1 MSEENHSVGNGEP
14 TQERSVTN
22 ILDEAGAIQAA
33 WRQVDPEA
41 LAAILRKMSPKLR
54 NQMLSA
60 TRVPTSKV
68 TPATARLLMTALA
81 RRRSADAFRAART
94 ITHPLAVHASD
105 VLHDALSLTDPESLV
120 DPESASEEV
129 LAEMGLFIEEHLE
142 LAGPSVLVLAAV
154 GHTYAESARFTPL
167 LVACGR
173 AGLLTA
179 GLAEAVAEIE
189 PLVPGLVAGLLESE
203 FEPITSASG
212 QAASGDGEQ
221 SLIELL
227 EDLWRV
233 ARGAA
238 QRVRI
243 AVRAGRVPAE
253 QDLAVIAAYA
263 EALAEG
269 AERLEVAATMEALLA
284 AVPAEEAAPL
294 DSLAGPERLAEQI
307 EAVKAAQRLA
317 IEDAELAGR
326 LDTFVQLIDAAD
338 PMDRLEIAGKLRGTP
353 PPPAPELVD
362 AALAGMLTFAVP
374 PEGEAA
380 GAAGETGVEGEPATD
395 VSAEEALPEET
406 PAHPVAA
413 EQPVED
419 KAPAG
424 PRGAVP
430 ESEPEPIEE
439 AEPVEET
446 EPAEE
451 PRTIG
456 EAEPVEEV
464 APKVQVV
471 AAQGPGDVEAP
482 RVEQEA
488 QVPRAAPVRE
498 VAEVAAEPTLSDEDI
513 AAELARLVRDQ
524 RFGLAHHLAL
534 AAGRG
539 YHAEILKECAL
550 ANAVRTAGSPASAA
564 MVVSVA
570 EQPVNPADVGSV
582 VLRCAALLRVAL
594 LDPGSGAAQQLRQLI
609 GELGSFRA
617 LQEFAG
623 ETAQAA
629 DQMVPV
635 SAGGEDLDES
645 GAIDEAEAI
654 ASWAR
659 DTLERPLRQIRLY
672 RGIEIWKQWSEADGP
687 LARALRIVA
696 DNEASRVREVRALCE
711 PFAGRK
717 AIADEI
723 DQADKGLRSGRSG
736 KAKRI
741 IGPAKEQLIRLA
753 EELVS
758 QLLAWCDARGRA
770 SDTEHGTGIST
781 LALSAGRLRPQVVA
795 ELDALGGDSWLA
807 AAARAAKDGI
817 EASMRLLANEALG
830 GQELDPSAALNRGLA
845 LVEGLP
851 LGPDL
856 EPLVQP
862 TLPQLVVAASRSRSA
877 AFDAR
882 VAARDFGAAEAL
894 IDLQVGPGE
903 GFDTE
908 ESRRRLRAA
917 ERDARTQVQQDFERL
932 EQRFSAARA
941 RGCID
946 EGAAARLYGELLGAN
961 PDSGRR
967 DLGQVEAEL
976 AAVGAS
982 LAEAIAERGS
992 QVQDDIEAAIAEGQV
1007 SEPWAERLR
1016 SRVAEQ
1022 EMGSAEEYL
1031 YRAMNGEPAPAP
1043 DVSEMDRHVSVTAA
1057 IDAWPEGLE
1066 AGIAEAARE
1075 GSVCGPIDFAGVA
1088 AVNRQAVAEGLG
1100 AWMAL
1105 AHGPRPEPVGPA
1117 LEPILRLLGLVPT
1130 GYQRSTELRS
1140 ASTPSRWFVDVVGNW
1155 SGKAFVPDYGSRSKG
1170 RRRFLI
1176 CWDNLSAS
1184 QLWATALAGSA
1195 PDQPVYVLLMHT
1207 LSLEG
1212 RAELARESRRQHTGR
1227 VVVIDDAVVAC
1238 CAEAGTQ
1245 TWDVTMRAVLPYSAP
1260 NPYDPDVQVTPEE
1273 MFYGR
1278 QSERDKVASM
1288 AGTSF
1293 ISGGRRFGKSALLRS
1308 ALEQLE
1314 GSDVLPIL
1322 IQIQHIASTPPHDAS
1337 ELWNR
1342 LAVRLSEAGVI
1353 PASTEPTPDAVA
1365 AGIRTWLQ
1373 ANPER
1378 SLLLLLDECD
1388 FFLKA
1393 DAASHFR
1400 NVAELR
1406 DLMSRGRF
1414 KVVFSGLQ
1422 HVARYRKLPNQ
1433 PLSHLPQPLVI
1444 GPLDPSS
1451 ASSLVRRPLRAMGFA
1466 ITDAQVDRLV
1476 TYCACNPSV
1485 IQLACKQLVEKLRRE
1500 PVLGVAPWKVEDDV
1514 LNELLSSAELET
1526 GVRTRLFYTLDL
1538 DHRYKLLA
1546 YLVAWRAMTVGLG
1559 VPTSVAELKTSAAEY
1574 WPEGFAGVDND
1585 DVRSLCDELVGLGVF
1600 AGDATVGYRMLSP
1613 ATVHLFGSEDEIAG
1627 QLMEASE
1634 NYVSDV
1640 AAGAG
1645 GSRISLG
1652 SDRFSPLTADQLS
1665 DAVGIGRTQLRIVVG
1680 SRGLLAENV
1689 PAALAEAVKRLH
1701 DCEFLE
1707 TTSLRAWR
1715 DAMSVP
1721 RIGHIVVA
1729 ADMTG
1734 ISKESFEQSIEAA
1747 QRRGMARTARGT
1759 RAAVLVAGPG
1769 ERWLLSRLV
1778 ATPSHAGD
1786 LVGTEV
1792 GLRRIGSAALM
1803 AWDRIEELDLAHPRR
1818 QAQLLEV
1825 TGGWPSLVSRVI
1837 KGMHVRPFEDVI
1849 ADIRDELATPEG
1861 ARELVAAVGLDAR
1874 DPSQPGDVGA
1884 VEAFE
1889 FLLRE
1894 GLTGDPETLAELLTM
1909 AEVEIDPA
1917 ESLEILRMIG
1927 VLDVDDDGEMAVE
1940 PVVAACATLALD
1952 VTRAGT

>member
-1 MSEENHSVGNGEP
+1 MTEESKGP
-14 TQERSVTN
+14 TQQRSVTD
-22 ILDEAGAIQAA
+22 ILDEGGAMQAA

-41 LAAILRKMSPKLR
+41 LASILRQMPQKLR

-68 TPATARLLMTALA
+68 TPATARLLMTNLA
-81 RRRSADAFRAART
+81 RRRSADAFLAART
-94 ITHPLAVHASD
+94 ITHPLAAHASD
-105 VLHDALSLTDPESLV
+105 VLDDALSLADPQG
-120 DPESASEEV
+120 AAEEV
-129 LAEMGLFIEEHLE
+129 LAEMGSFIDEHLE
-142 LAGPSVLVLAAV
+142 LEGPSVLVLAAV
-154 GHTYAESARFTPL
+154 SHTYAEPAHFTPL

-179 GLAEAVAEIE
+179 GLTEAVEEIE
-189 PLVPGLVAGLLESE
+189 PLVPGLVEDLLESE
-203 FEPITSASG
+203 FEATATTSGPSADEEK
-212 QAASGDGEQ
+212 QPLDERLA
-221 SLIELL
+221 
-227 EDLWRV
+227 DLWRV
-233 ARGAA
+233 SRGAA

-243 AVRAGRVPAE
+243 AVRAGQVPAE
-253 QDLAVIAAYA
+253 RDLAVITAYA
-263 EALAEG
+263 DALSES
-269 AERLEVAATMEALLA
+269 AERLGVEATMEALLA
-284 AVPAEEAAPL
+284 AVPAREPAPL
-294 DSLAGPERLAEQI
+294 DSLTGPERLAEQI
-307 EAVKAAQRLA
+307 EAVKAAQQLA
-317 IEDAELAGR
+317 IDDVDLAGR
-326 LDTFVQLIDAAD
+326 LDAFVQLIDATD
-338 PMDRLEIAGKLRGTP
+338 PMDRLEIAGQLRGTL

-362 AALAGMLTFAVP
+362 AALAGMLTFAGSP
-374 PEGEAA
+374 QGETAGPEAGPAGKDAGSESREVVKEETAEEAQPEETAPAQPVAVEQPEREPRVEPAEAEMPGER
-380 GAAGETGVEGEPATD
+380 AAGETEP
-395 VSAEEALPEET
+395 EC
-406 PAHPVAA
+406 
-413 EQPVED
+413 
-419 KAPAG
+419 
-424 PRGAVP
+424 
-430 ESEPEPIEE
+430 EPEPIENATEVEGQVEAAQDVERAAEIKE
-439 AEPVEET
+439 AE
-446 EPAEE
+446 
-451 PRTIG
+451 G
-456 EAEPVEEV
+456 
-464 APKVQVV
+464 VQ
-471 AAQGPGDVEAP
+471 
-482 RVEQEA
+482 
-488 QVPRAAPVRE
+488 E
-498 VAEVAAEPTLSDEDI
+498 VAEVEAEPTLSDEDI
-513 AAELARLVRDQ
+513 AAELSQLVQAQ
-524 RFGLAHHLAL
+524 RFGLAHHLAK

-550 ANAVRTAGSPASAA
+550 ANAVRTAGSPAAAA

-570 EQPVNPADVGSV
+570 DCPVNPADVGSF

-594 LDPGSGAAQQLRQLI
+594 LDPGSGAAQELRQLL

-617 LQEFAG
+617 LQEFAS

-635 SAGGEDLDES
+635 SANGEDLDES

-659 DTLERPLRQIRLY
+659 DTLERPPRQMRLY

-696 DNEASRVREVRALCE
+696 DNEAGRVREVRELCE

-723 DQADKGLRSGRSG
+723 DRADKGLRSGRSG

-753 EELVS
+753 EELVG

-770 SDTEHGTGIST
+770 SDTEHGTGIRT
-781 LALSAGRLRPQVVA
+781 LAVSAGRLHSQVVA
-795 ELDALGGDSWLA
+795 ELDALGGDGWLA
-807 AAARAAKDGI
+807 AAAKAAKDGI

-845 LVEGLP
+845 LVDGLP

-877 AFDAR
+877 AFDTR
-882 VAARDFGAAEAL
+882 VVARDFGAAEAL
-894 IDLQVGPGE
+894 IDLQVGPGD

-908 ESRRRLRAA
+908 EARRRLRAA
-917 ERDARTQVQQDFERL
+917 ERDARTQLQEAFERL
-932 EQRFSAARA
+932 ERRFSAARA

-946 EGAAARLYGELLGAN
+946 EGAAARLYGELLGAR
-961 PDSGRR
+961 PDSARR
-967 DLGQVEAEL
+967 DLGRIEAEL
-976 AAVGAS
+976 ALVGAG
-982 LAEAIAERGS
+982 LAEAIDERGT
-992 QVQDDIEAAIAEGQV
+992 QVRDDVEAAIAEGQV
-1007 SEPWAERLR
+1007 SEAWAERLR

-1031 YRAMNGEPAPAP
+1031 YRAINGEPPPAP

-1057 IDAWPEGLE
+1057 IDAWPESLE
-1066 AGIAEAARE
+1066 AGIADAVRE
-1075 GSVCGPIDFAGVA
+1075 GSICGPIDFARVA
-1088 AVNRQAVAEGLG
+1088 VVNRQAVAEGLE

-1105 AHGPRPEPVGPA
+1105 AHGPRPEPLGPT
-1117 LEPILRLLGLVPT
+1117 LEPILRLLGLIPT
-1130 GYQRSTELRS
+1130 AYERNAELRS

-1176 CWDNLSAS
+1176 CWDNLPAS
-1184 QLWATALAGSA
+1184 QLWATALAGAA

-1207 LSLEG
+1207 LSLDR
-1212 RAELARESRRQHTGR
+1212 RAELVREARRQHTGR

-1260 NPYDPDVQVTPEE
+1260 NPYDPDVQNTPEE

-1314 GSDVLPIL
+1314 GSHVLPLL
-1322 IQIQHIASTPPHDAS
+1322 IQIQHIASTPPHDAG

-1342 LAVRLSEAGVI
+1342 LAVRLAEAGVI

-1365 AGIRTWLQ
+1365 AGIRTWLED
-1373 ANPER
+1373 NPER

-1393 DAASHFR
+1393 DATSHFR

-1406 DLMSRGRF
+1406 DLMSGGRF

-1433 PLSHLPQPLVI
+1433 PLSHLPQPLVT

-1451 ASSLVRRPLRAMGFA
+1451 ASSLVRRPLRAMGFD
-1466 ITDAQVDRLV
+1466 ITNAQVDRLV

-1485 IQLACKQLVEKLRRE
+1485 IQLACKQLVEKLHRE
-1500 PVLGVAPWKVEDDV
+1500 PVVGVAPWKVEDDV
-1514 LNELLSSAELET
+1514 LNELLSSAELGT

-1546 YLVAWRAMTVGLG
+1546 YLVAWRAITVGLG
-1559 VPTSVAELKTSAAEY
+1559 LPTSVAELKISAAEY

-1600 AGDATVGYRMLSP
+1600 AGDATAGYRMLSP

-1634 NYVSDV
+1634 NYVPDV

-1652 SDRFSPLTADQLS
+1652 SDRFSPLTADQLA
-1665 DAVGIGRTQLRIVVG
+1665 DAVGVGRTQLRIVIG
-1680 SRGLLAENV
+1680 SRALLAENV
-1689 PAALAEAVKRLH
+1689 PAALAEAAKRLH
-1701 DCEFLE
+1701 DCEYLE

-1721 RIGHIVVA
+1721 RSGHIVVA

-1734 ISKESFEQSIEAA
+1734 ISKQSFEQSIEAA
-1747 QRRGMARTARGT
+1747 QRRGTARTARGT

-1769 ERWLLSRLV
+1769 ERWLLSRLI
-1778 ATPSHAGD
+1778 ATSGHTGD

-1818 QAQLLEV
+1818 QARLLEV
-1825 TGGWPSLVSRVI
+1825 TGGWPSLVGRVI

-1849 ADIRDELATPEG
+1849 ADICDELATPGG
-1861 ARELVAAVGLDAR
+1861 ACELVAAVGLDAR
-1874 DPSQPGDVGA
+1874 DLSQPGDVGA
-1884 VEAFE
+1884 VGAFE
-1889 FLLRE
+1889 FLVRE
-1894 GLTGDPETLAELLTM
+1894 GLTGDPETLAELLTI
-1909 AEVEIDPA
+1909 AGVESDPA
-1917 ESLEILRMIG
+1917 ESLEILRMMG
-1927 VLDVDDDGEMAVE
+1927 VIDVDDDGEMAVE
-1940 PVVAACATLALD
+1940 PVVAACAALALD
-1952 VTRAGT
+1952 ATMAGT

>member
-1 MSEENHSVGNGEP
+1 MPEENLTPGEIRNVENGKSM
-14 TQERSVTN
+14 QERSVTD
-22 ILDEAGAIQAA
+22 ILDEFGAMRAA
-33 WRQVDPEA
+33 WRQIDPDA
-41 LAAILRKMSPKLR
+41 LAAILRQMPPKLR

-60 TRVPTSKV
+60 ARVPTSKV

-81 RRRSADAFRAART
+81 RRRSVDAFRAART
-94 ITHPLAVHASD
+94 ITHPLAAHASNFLDD
-105 VLHDALSLTDPESLV
+105 VLTLTVPESLV

-129 LAEMGLFIEEHLE
+129 LAEMGTFIEENLE

-154 GHTYAESARFTPL
+154 GHTYAEPARFSPL
-167 LVACGR
+167 IVACGR
-173 AGLLTA
+173 AGLLTT

-189 PLVPGLVAGLLESE
+189 PLVPGLIAGLLASE
-203 FEPITSASG
+203 FKPTTSAPG
-212 QAASGDGEQ
+212 QAVGEEERQ
-221 SLIELL
+221 SPSELL
-227 EDLWRV
+227 EDHWRV

-238 QRVRI
+238 HRVRI

-253 QDLAVIAAYA
+253 RDLAFIAAYA
-263 EALAEG
+263 EALSEG
-269 AERLEVAATMEALLA
+269 AERLEVEATIEEVLA
-284 AVPAEEAAPL
+284 AVPAVEAAPL
-294 DSLAGPERLAEQI
+294 DSLTGPERLAEQI
-307 EAVKAAQRLA
+307 EAVKAAQLLA
-317 IEDAELAGR
+317 IEDGELAGR
-326 LDTFVQLIDAAD
+326 LDTFVQLINAVD

-362 AALAGMLTFAVP
+362 AALAGMLALSVP
-374 PEGEAA
+374 PEAEDAVGSGKLGGKGEIVTEVPAE
-380 GAAGETGVEGEPATD
+380 ETLPRETPAQPKRGEPLAED
-395 VSAEEALPEET
+395 EASAGPSGEEPASELKSAEEA
-406 PAHPVAA
+406 
-413 EQPVED
+413 
-419 KAPAG
+419 
-424 PRGAVP
+424 
-430 ESEPEPIEE
+430 EPIEE
-439 AEPVEET
+439 PG
-446 EPAEE
+446 P
-451 PRTIG
+451 P
-456 EAEPVEEV
+456 EEV
-464 APKVQVV
+464 VPEVSVVSARSPGDVKAPKV
-471 AAQGPGDVEAP
+471 EK
-482 RVEQEA
+482 EA
-488 QVPRAAPVRE
+488 QAPGAAPVQE
-498 VAEVAAEPTLSDEDI
+498 VTEVAAVPAFSDEDI
-513 AAELARLVRDQ
+513 AAELAQLVRDQ

-534 AAGRG
+534 AAGRS

-550 ANAVRTAGSPASAA
+550 ANAVRTAGSPAAAA

-570 EQPVNPADVGSV
+570 ENPVNPADVGSL

-609 GELGSFRA
+609 GELDLFRA

-629 DQMVPV
+629 DEMVPV

-645 GAIDEAEAI
+645 GAMDEADAI

-659 DTLERPLRQIRLY
+659 DTLDRPSRQIRLY

-696 DNEASRVREVRALCE
+696 DNEASRVREVRVLCE
-711 PFAGRK
+711 PFVGRK

-753 EELVS
+753 EELVG
-758 QLLAWCDARGRA
+758 QLLAWCDARSRA

-795 ELDALGGDSWLA
+795 ELDALGGDSWLTA
-807 AAARAAKDGI
+807 AAGAAKDGI

-830 GQELDPSAALNRGLA
+830 GQELDRSAALNRGLA

-851 LGPDL
+851 LGSDL
-856 EPLVQP
+856 EPLMQP
-862 TLPQLVVAASRSRSA
+862 TLPQLVVAATRSRST

-894 IDLQVGPGE
+894 IDLQVGPGD

-917 ERDARTQVQQDFERL
+917 ERDARAQLQQDFERL
-932 EQRFSAARA
+932 ERRFSEARA
-941 RGCID
+941 SGCID

-961 PDSGRR
+961 PDSARR
-967 DLGQVEAEL
+967 DLGQVQAEM
-976 AAVGAS
+976 AAVGAG
-982 LAEAIAERGS
+982 LVEAIAERGS
-992 QVQDDIEAAIAEGQV
+992 QVQADVEAAIAEGQV
-1007 SEPWAERLR
+1007 SEAWAERLR

-1031 YRAMNGEPAPAP
+1031 YRAMNGAPAPAP
-1043 DVSEMDRHVSVTAA
+1043 DASEMDRHVSVTAA
-1057 IDAWPEGLE
+1057 IDAWPERIE

-1075 GSVCGPIDFAGVA
+1075 GSVSGPINFAGVPP
-1088 AVNRQAVAEGLG
+1088 VNRQAVAEGLE

-1105 AHGPRPEPVGPA
+1105 AHEPRPEPVGPA

-1130 GYQRSTELRS
+1130 GYERGTDLRS
-1140 ASTPSRWFVDVVGNW
+1140 ASTPSRWFVDVAGNW

-1176 CWDNLSAS
+1176 CWDRLSAS
-1184 QLWATALAGSA
+1184 QLWATALAGAA
-1195 PDQPVYVLLMHT
+1195 PDQPIYVLLMHT

-1212 RAELARESRRQHTGR
+1212 RAELAREARRQHTGR
-1227 VVVIDDAVVAC
+1227 VVVIDDAVLAC

-1322 IQIQHIASTPPHDAS
+1322 IQIQHIASTPPHDAG

-1342 LAVRLSEAGVI
+1342 LAVRLSEARVI

-1365 AGIRTWLQ
+1365 AGIRIWLEG
-1373 ANPER
+1373 NPER

-1451 ASSLVRRPLRAMGFA
+1451 ASSLVRRPLRAMGFD

-1485 IQLACKQLVEKLRRE
+1485 IQLACKQLVEKLHRE
-1500 PVLGVAPWKVEDDV
+1500 PVLGAAPWKVEDDV
-1514 LNELLSSAELET
+1514 LNELLSSNELET

-1559 VPTSVAELKTSAAEY
+1559 VPTSVVELKTSAAEY

-1627 QLMEASE
+1627 QLMEASD
-1634 NYVSDV
+1634 NYVPDV

-1680 SRGLLAENV
+1680 SRALLAENV
-1689 PAALAEAVKRLH
+1689 PAALAEAAKRLH
-1701 DCEFLE
+1701 ECEFLE

-1721 RIGHIVVA
+1721 RGGHIVVA

-1759 RAAVLVAGPG
+1759 RAAVLIAGPG
-1769 ERWLLSRLV
+1769 DRWLLSRLV
-1778 ATPSHAGD
+1778 ATTSHAGD

-1792 GLRRIGSAALM
+1792 GLRRISSPALM

-1818 QAQLLEV
+1818 QAHLLEV
-1825 TGGWPSLVSRVI
+1825 TGGWPSLVGRVV
-1837 KGMHVRPFEDVI
+1837 KGMHSRPFEEII
-1849 ADIRDELATPEG
+1849 ADISAELATPEG
-1861 ARELVAAVGLDAR
+1861 ARELVAAIGLDPY
-1874 DPSQPGDVGA
+1874 DPSQPGDRGS
-1884 VEAFE
+1884 VESFE
-1889 FLLRE
+1889 FLVRE
-1894 GLTGDPETLAELLTM
+1894 GLAGDPDTLAEFLDM
-1909 AEVEIDPA
+1909 AGVVGDPA
-1917 ESLEILRMIG
+1917 ESLEILRLIG
-1927 VLDVDDDGEMAVE
+1927 GLEVDDDGEMRVE
-1940 PVVAACATLALD
+1940 PVAAACYAHSRATIIGA
-1952 VTRAGT
+1952 